1 MLVFELAVV
10 AGLILLNG
18 FFAMSELAVMSSRR
32 GRLANLAQGG
42 RKGAATALRLYDD
55 PTGFLSTV
63 QVGITLVGIFAG
75 AYSGTAFA
83 EPLAGLLRAM
93 TGLGGG
99 ADTLAFGLVVVT
111 ITYLSLIVG
120 ELVPKRIALNN
131 SEAIASRIARPMAQL
146 ARIGA
151 PVVWFLSLSTEGVLR
166 LVGIAPRA
174 ETTVTEEEVRS
185 LIAEGT
191 EAGVFKPA
199 EREMIEGVIRIADR
213 SVRSIMIPRREAA
226 WLDIEA
232 PDETIFDEVHRHG
245 HSRYLVCRGDVDDI
259 LGIAHTRDMLD
270 QLRRTGA
277 LDLAAIVR
285 EPLYVSESMPV
296 LAILDRFRDAATH
309 MAVIVDEHGALEGI
323 VTPMDML
330 IGIAGDLPDHGE
342 TVEPDAVERPD
353 GSWLL
358 EASMP
363 VHAVERVLAVP
374 DMAFGDYE
382 TLAGFVLHQLGHLP
396 ESGESVTWKGWRFE
410 VIDMDGRRID
420 KVLASRAES

>member
-18 FFAMSELAVMSSRR
+18 FFAMSELAVMASRR
-32 GRLANLAQGG
+32 GRLEQLAQGG
-42 RKGAATALRLYDD
+42 RKGSATALRLFDN

-75 AYSGTAFA
+75 AYSGAAFADPLAEVMRAIPGLGSAA
-83 EPLAGLLRAM
+83 EPLA
-93 TGLGGG
+93 
-99 ADTLAFGLVVVT
+99 FGVVVVT

-131 SEAIASRIARPMAQL
+131 SEGIASIIARPMALL
-146 ARIGA
+146 AKAGA
-151 PVVWFLSLSTEGVLR
+151 PVVWFLSLSTEAVLR
-166 LVGIAPRA
+166 LVGVAPRP

-191 EAGVFKPA
+191 RAGVFKPA

-213 SVRSIMIPRREAA
+213 SVRSIMIPRREVV
-226 WLDIEA
+226 WLDIDAPAEA
-232 PDETIFDEVHRHG
+232 TFDEVHRHG
-245 HSRYLVCRGDVDDI
+245 HSRYLVCRRDVNDI

-285 EPLYVSESMPV
+285 EPLYVIESMAV
-296 LAILDRFRDAATH
+296 LAILDRFRNAAAH

-323 VTPMDML
+323 VTPMDIL
-330 IGIAGDLPDHGE
+330 TGIAGDLPDHGE
-342 TVEPDAVERPD
+342 TAGPDAVERPD

-363 VHAVERVLAVP
+363 VHAVERVLSVP
-374 DMAFGDYE
+374 DMALGDYE

-396 ESGESVTWKGWRFE
+396 VSGESITWEGWCFE

-420 KVLASRAES
+420 KVLAIRQEG